1 MTRSNALSLALL
13 GWLVITSAMAVAYVK
28 YLTRMEFVHLQEIR
42 AARDALD
49 VEWGR
54 LRLEE
59 ASLTAHSRV
68 EEQARR
74 VLGMSLPQATE
85 VRVLEV
91 SPNGS

>member
-1 MTRSNALSLALL
+1 MMSSRGLGLMLLA
-13 GWLVITSAMAVAYVK
+13 VASVTSAIAVAYVK
-28 YLTRMEFVHLQEIR
+28 YLTRTEFVHLQEVR
-42 AARDALD
+42 AERDALD

-74 VLGMSLPQATE
+74 TLGLHLPQAAE

-91 SPNGS
+91 VSHGR